1 MTIKTRL
8 QLTSILASSVII
20 VIGIFSY
27 WVMDTVRIKGETYN
41 EIIMTKDLIADI
53 LPPPEYIIEARLVSL
68 EILEAKNAAQY
79 ESLEAKFNQLEKDFS
94 DRQLYWEKS
103 ELDADM
109 RSMIIKEVKSTAEAY
124 FKTVKTELF
133 PLIHQGRYN
142 EAKELAYGKL
152 DELYAKHRKSI
163 DLLVQKANTYAE
175 KNENRSDAVVSNGFT
190 TLILV
195 MVLGIAIV
203 LGFLLMT
210 SKHILHRMIAFN
222 ERINAISSNHDF
234 SHSVRIEGDDELSHM
249 SRGIDELIALL
260 RHTFNNIHLASN
272 ENLSIAAQLSTAT
285 QRIGKSAEE
294 EAMIVNKTTNE
305 SDNMKVAMN
314 SSIDEMQ
321 SVQEK
326 AIHAR
331 ENLQEAQNALQN
343 TIEQLSLTV
352 QSESEINDRLNV
364 LSQEASQVK
373 MVLSVIADIADQ
385 TNLLALNAA
394 IEAARAGEHGRGF
407 AVVADEVRKLAER
420 TQKSLIET
428 NATVNV
434 IVQSINDI
442 TDQMNH
448 NTKRIEDLS
457 LASSEVENYT
467 ETAVEALDTTVDAIK
482 KLSHDLNS
490 NASTTDDIILKIQNI
505 HSLSTSNARS
515 VEEIAA
521 SAEHL
526 YQLTEQLTGQ
536 ISVFKT

>member
-27 WVMDTVRIKGETYN
+27 WVMGTVRIKGETYN

-152 DELYAKHRKSI
+152 DELCAKHRKSI

>member
-27 WVMDTVRIKGETYN
+27 WVMETVRIKGETYN

-68 EILEAKNAAQY
+68 EILEAKDAAQY

-109 RSMIIKEVKSTAEAY
+109 RSMIIKEIKSTAEAY

-133 PLIHQGRYN
+133 PLIHQGRDN

-175 KNENRSDAVVSNGFT
+175 QNENRSDAVVSNGFT

-195 MVLGIAIV
+195 MVLGITIV

-210 SKHILHRMIAFN
+210 AKHILHRMIAFN
-222 ERINAISSNHDF
+222 ERINSISSNHDF

-272 ENLSIAAQLSTAT
+272 ENLSIASQLSTAT

-305 SDNMKVAMN
+305 SGHMKVAMN

-482 KLSHDLNS
+482 KLSHDLNG

>member
-27 WVMDTVRIKGETYN
+27 WVVDTVRIKGNTYN

-68 EILEAKNAAQY
+68 EILEAKDAAQY
-79 ESLEAKFNQLEKDFS
+79 ESLEAKFSQLEKDFS

-103 ELDADM
+103 QLDAEM
-109 RSMIIKEVKSTAEAY
+109 QSIMTKEIKLTADAY
-124 FKTVKTELF
+124 FKTVKTKLF

-142 EAKELAYGKL
+142 DAKELAHGELEKL
-152 DELYAKHRKSI
+152 YEKHRKSI
-163 DLLVQKANTYAE
+163 DILVQKANTYAE
-175 KNENRSDAVVSNGFT
+175 KNENHSDDVISNGFT
-190 TLILV
+190 TLIIV

-210 SKHILHRMIAFN
+210 AKHILHRMITFN
-222 ERINAISSNHDF
+222 ERINLISSNHDF
-234 SHSVRIEGDDELSHM
+234 SHTVRIEGDDELSHM
-249 SRGIDELIALL
+249 SHGIDELIALL

-285 QRIGKSAEE
+285 QTIGKSAEK

-305 SDNMKVAMN
+305 SDHMKEAMK
-314 SSIDEMQ
+314 SSMYEMQ

-448 NTKRIEDLS
+448 NTKRIENLS
-457 LASSEVENYT
+457 LASSEVESYT

-482 KLSHDLNS
+482 KLSHDLNN
-490 NASTTDDIILKIQNI
+490 NASTTDDIILKIQDI

-536 ISVFKT
+536 ISLFKT